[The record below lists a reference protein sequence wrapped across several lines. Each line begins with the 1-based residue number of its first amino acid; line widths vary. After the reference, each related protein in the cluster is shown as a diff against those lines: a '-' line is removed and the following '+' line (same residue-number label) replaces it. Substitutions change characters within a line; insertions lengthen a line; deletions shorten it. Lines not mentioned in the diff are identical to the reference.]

1 MARIGSIV
9 AFTLAGAMLLPRAA
23 LAQNAD
29 HEPGTAPHS
38 HAMAAVDCTTLA
50 SPPWNGLAEVDRERW
65 TGA

>member
-9 AFTLAGAMLLPRAA
+9 AFPLAGAMLLPRAA

-38 HAMAAVDCTTLA
+38 HAMAAVD
-50 SPPWNGLAEVDRERW
+50 
-65 TGA
+65 